1 MAIFFL
7 WAYAMHEWRRVRRCK
22 MKARDEVEDALL
34 EIAFIASLVPLLP
47 YIVIHRAA
55 LDLADF

>member
-1 MAIFFL
+1 MQ
-7 WAYAMHEWRRVRRCK
+7 

-55 LDLADF
+55 LGFAEAYTKSSNMH